1 MAEAGRKIQKGVGEL
16 NLLKVLTINQNPD
29 RLPPRAMWQSFF
41 W

>member
-1 MAEAGRKIQKGVGEL
+1 MIEAGRQIEKGVVEL

-29 RLPPRAMWQSFF
+29 RLPPREMWRGLF